1 MIDDHMVKKLRQEFS
16 SLGEEFFNFL
26 TETVE
31 SYSSIISL
39 PGPTGESNE
48 LTYQARGC
56 ALCFGPL
63 ETDSIKQTI
72 LALALGNHVISQ
84 INSKIFS
91 SLLGI
96 GFNKSSITRIEGMPS
111 NEIFENNYYHT
122 IMYFGDALSV
132 ERILEN
138 KREEIIPIVNS
149 IYEPW
154 QLVKER
160 VISIDTTASG
170 GNANLLAL

>member
-1 MIDDHMVKKLRQEFS
+1 M
-16 SLGEEFFNFL
+16 
-26 TETVE
+26 
-31 SYSSIISL
+31 
-39 PGPTGESNE
+39 
-48 LTYQARGC
+48 
-56 ALCFGPL
+56 
-63 ETDSIKQTI
+63 
-72 LALALGNHVISQ
+72 ALGNSVISQ
-84 INSKIFS
+84 INSKVFS
-91 SLLGI
+91 SLVDI